1 MGRGWGRPAEHG
13 LVKDIRKVIREMTT
27 STTADWAARWR
38 TLHETRSTQQSR
50 RRTPEGDVWGQ
61 RSERF
66 AGMIDSANP
75 VRDTVLSRVQ
85 PDETV
90 LDVGAGAGRYAIPL
104 ASKTREVVAL
114 EPSPGMGKRLAEEAQ
129 RRGLSNVRVITS
141 DWLGAQVD
149 PADVVLCAH
158 VLYFVPDVV
167 PFVRRLDEHARR
179 LCMVVIR
186 VDQMMAHLSPL
197 YEEIWGE
204 PLAQEPSF
212 IDLYNILFSL
222 GIAADVTIRPSGRG
236 QGRYESLEQAEVE
249 VSNFLSPPDDAAKA
263 RLRAFLEANL
273 RPSPQGLLTLG
284 SGGREAIV
292 SWTKP

>member
-1 MGRGWGRPAEHG
+1 
-13 LVKDIRKVIREMTT
+13 MTT
-27 STTADWAARWR
+27 TTTVDWAARWR
-38 TLHETRSTQQSR
+38 TLHEARMAQQAR
-50 RRTPEGDVWGQ
+50 RRRQEGDVWGE
-61 RSERF
+61 RSDRF
-66 AGMIDSANP
+66 AGMIDTANP
-75 VRDTVLSRVQ
+75 VRDTVLGRVQ
-85 PDETV
+85 PDDMV
-90 LDVGAGAGRYAIPL
+90 LDVGAGAGRYTIPL
-104 ASKTREVVAL
+104 ASKTRQVVAL
-114 EPSPGMGKRLAEEAQ
+114 EPSPGMGKRLTEEAQ

-141 DWLGAQVD
+141 DWLGAQVE

-167 PFVRRLDEHARR
+167 PFVRKLDEHARR
-179 LCMVVIR
+179 LCMIVIR
-186 VDQMMAHLSPL
+186 VDQMMAQLSPL

-212 IDLYNILFSL
+212 IDLYNLLFSM
-222 GIAADVTIRPSGRG
+222 GIAAEVTIRPSGRG
-236 QGRYESLEQAEVE
+236 QGRYESLEQAETE
-249 VSNFLSPPDDAAKA
+249 VSNFLSPPDDAARA